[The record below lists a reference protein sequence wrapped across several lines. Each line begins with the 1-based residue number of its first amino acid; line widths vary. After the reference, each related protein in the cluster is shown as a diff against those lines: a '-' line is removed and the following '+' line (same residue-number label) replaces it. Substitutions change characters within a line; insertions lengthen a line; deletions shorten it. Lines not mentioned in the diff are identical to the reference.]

1 MTKLNL
7 ASKTSIFL
15 LVICFSTGL
24 GVGWTSYLS
33 SKASIETLT
42 FERLT
47 AIQSAKSNE
56 VQRYFEQ
63 IGHQLQTLSANP
75 TTIAALSD
83 FSQAYAGLEN
93 TKSDGELAVR
103 NGPLHQFYQTEFLL
117 ELDPSGTS
125 TAQWLTTQADAL
137 IPKSSGGVYL
147 QHHYVATNPHPSD
160 AKDLLFRADQD
171 LSAYGPAHAR
181 YHGFFQRFAKKF
193 SYYDIFLVDSKSG
206 NIVYSVFKESDF
218 GTSLL
223 TGPYR
228 NANIAQAF
236 KLASNPS
243 SPDATYFV
251 DYQPYLP
258 SHNAPA
264 AFFASPI
271 FQGEEQFGVL
281 IFQIPVDQINNVMTG
296 NQQWTEHGLGA
307 SGETYLVG
315 QDFTLRSASR
325 FFIEN
330 PDDYFQTLAALNYP
344 KQKLIQLERF
354 GTSILTQEVETDS
367 VLFALQGNSGA
378 HIVDD
383 YREVPV
389 LSSYGPVTIGD
400 QRWAVI
406 AEIDTAEAFAP
417 ITSLELAISL
427 SIFVIGLVIVGIGI
441 RVSRSLT
448 QPISALTKA
457 ALKVGNGVVIEP
469 LDRSSNDELGE
480 LTTQFNQMA
489 HNLHQQRLTIDKQT
503 SENYQLLLNVLPE
516 PIANRLKNGEV
527 QIADAF
533 PSVSVLFADIV
544 GFTAMS
550 RGEPPI
556 AILRMLDEL
565 FGAFD
570 RAAIDNGVEK
580 IKTIGDSYMAVCG
593 MPEPNS
599 RHADQIAALAVAILQ
614 CLREFN
620 ERNNTNLSMRI
631 GAHSGSVVAG
641 VVGTS
646 KYIYDL
652 WGDTVNMASRM
663 ESTGIP
669 DHFQVSEDFKNQLSE
684 PFEIAFRGELQ
695 VKGIGPVNTY
705 LISALPP
712 TE

>member
-1 MTKLNL
+1 MTKLDL
-7 ASKTSIFL
+7 AGKTSMFL

-24 GVGWTSYLS
+24 GVGWASYLS
-33 SKASIETLT
+33 SKASIENIT
-42 FERLT
+42 FDRLT

-56 VQRYFEQ
+56 VQRYFEH
-63 IGHQLQTLSANP
+63 IAHQLQTFSANP
-75 TTIAALSD
+75 TTIAALQD
-83 FSQAYAGLEN
+83 FSRAYAELEN
-93 TKSDGELAVR
+93 TGLGNELAAQD
-103 NGPLHQFYQTEFLL
+103 GPLHQFYLTEFLR
-117 ELDPSGTS
+117 ELDPNGTS
-125 TAQWLTTQADAL
+125 NSQWLTTQTNAL
-137 IPKSSGGVYL
+137 IPKSSGGIYL
-147 QHHYVATNPHPSD
+147 QHHYVATNPHSSQT
-160 AKDLLFRADQD
+160 KDLLVQADQD
-171 LSAYGPAHAR
+171 LSSYGTAHVN
-181 YHGFFQRFAKKF
+181 YHGFFQRYSHKF

-218 GTSLL
+218 GTNLL

-228 NANIAQAF
+228 NANIARAF
-236 KLASNPS
+236 ELASNPS

-264 AFFASPI
+264 AFFASPV
-271 FQGEEQFGVL
+271 FQGDEQLGVL
-281 IFQIPVDQINNVMTG
+281 IFQIPVDQINDVMTG
-296 NQQWTEHGLGA
+296 DQQWAEHGLGA
-307 SGETYLVG
+307 SGEAYLVG
-315 QDFTLRSASR
+315 PDFSMRSASR
-325 FFIEN
+325 FFIED
-330 PDDYFQTLAALNYP
+330 PKGYLETLAKLNYP
-344 KQKLIQLERF
+344 QQKLNQLQRY
-354 GTSILTQEVETDS
+354 GTSILTQDVNTDS
-367 VLFALQGNSGA
+367 VLFALEGLSGA
-378 HIVDD
+378 HLIND
-383 YREVPV
+383 YREEPV

-406 AEIDTAEAFAP
+406 AEIDSAEAFAP
-417 ITSLELAISL
+417 VTALELAISL
-427 SIFVIGLVIVGIGI
+427 STFLIGLFIVAIGI
-441 RVSRSLT
+441 RVSRTLT
-448 QPISALTKA
+448 QPITALSEA
-457 ALKVGNGVVIEP
+457 ALRVGTGAVIEP
-469 LDRSSNDELGE
+469 LEQTSDDELGE
-480 LTTQFNQMA
+480 LTNQFNQMA

-570 RAAIDNGVEK
+570 RAALENGVEK

-599 RHADQIAALAVAILQ
+599 RHADQIAALALAILQ

-620 ERNNTNLSMRI
+620 ERNDTNLSMRI
-631 GAHSGSVVAG
+631 GAHSGAVVAG

-669 DHFQVSEDFKNQLSE
+669 DHFQISEDFKNQLSD
-684 PFEIAFRGELQ
+684 PYEIAFRGELQ

-705 LISALPP
+705 LISALSPS
-712 TE
+712 E

>member
-1 MTKLNL
+1 LDDGL
-7 ASKTSIFL
+7 AT
-15 LVICFSTGL
+15 
-24 GVGWTSYLS
+24 
-33 SKASIETLT
+33 
-42 FERLT
+42 
-47 AIQSAKSNE
+47 Q
-56 VQRYFEQ
+56 
-63 IGHQLQTLSANP
+63 
-75 TTIAALSD
+75 
-83 FSQAYAGLEN
+83 
-93 TKSDGELAVR
+93 DGA
-103 NGPLHQFYQTEFLL
+103 LHQFYQTEFLL
-117 ELDPSGTS
+117 ELDPNGQSNS
-125 TAQWLTTQADAL
+125 QWLTTQANAL
-137 IPKSSGGVYL
+137 IPKSSGSFYL
-147 QHHYVATNPHPSD
+147 QHHYIATNPHPSQ
-160 AKDLLFRADQD
+160 ARDLLFKADQD
-171 LSAYGPAHAR
+171 FSSYGPVHAR
-181 YHGFFQRFAKKF
+181 YHEYFQRYAKKF

-258 SHNAPA
+258 SQNAPA

-271 FQGEEQFGVL
+271 FQGDEQLGVL

-296 NQQWTEHGLGA
+296 DQQWAEHGLGA

-315 QDFTLRSASR
+315 SDFSLRSASR

-330 PDDYFQTLAALNYP
+330 PDNYLQTLAELNYP

-354 GTSILTQEVETDS
+354 GTSILTQEVNTDS
-367 VLFALQGNSGA
+367 VLFALQGSSGA
-378 HIVDD
+378 HVIDD

-406 AEIDTAEAFAP
+406 AEIDAAEAFAP
-417 ITSLELAISL
+417 VTALKLTISL
-427 SIFVIGLVIVGIGI
+427 STVAIGLVIVGLGI
-441 RVSRSLT
+441 WVSRSLT
-448 QPISALTKA
+448 QPISALTAA
-457 ALKVGNGVVIEP
+457 ALEVGKGVVIEP
-469 LDRSSNDELGE
+469 LDQTSNDELGE
-480 LTTQFNQMA
+480 LTAQFNQMA

-570 RAAIDNGVEK
+570 QAAIDNGVEK

-599 RHADQIAALAVAILQ
+599 HHADQIAALALAILK
-614 CLREFN
+614 CLVEFN
-620 ERNNTNLSMRI
+620 ERNGTKLSMRI
-631 GAHSGSVVAG
+631 GAHSGAVVAG

-669 DHFQVSEDFKNQLSE
+669 DHFQVSEDFKNELSE

-705 LISALPP
+705 LISALSPP
-712 TE
+712 E

>member
-1 MTKLNL
+1 M
-7 ASKTSIFL
+7 
-15 LVICFSTGL
+15 
-24 GVGWTSYLS
+24 
-33 SKASIETLT
+33 
-42 FERLT
+42 
-47 AIQSAKSNE
+47 
-56 VQRYFEQ
+56 
-63 IGHQLQTLSANP
+63 
-75 TTIAALSD
+75 
-83 FSQAYAGLEN
+83 
-93 TKSDGELAVR
+93 
-103 NGPLHQFYQTEFLL
+103 
-117 ELDPSGTS
+117 
-125 TAQWLTTQADAL
+125 
-137 IPKSSGGVYL
+137 
-147 QHHYVATNPHPSD
+147 
-160 AKDLLFRADQD
+160 
-171 LSAYGPAHAR
+171 
-181 YHGFFQRFAKKF
+181 
-193 SYYDIFLVDSKSG
+193 
-206 NIVYSVFKESDF
+206 
-218 GTSLL
+218 
-223 TGPYR
+223 
-228 NANIAQAF
+228 
-236 KLASNPS
+236 
-243 SPDATYFV
+243 
-251 DYQPYLP
+251 
-258 SHNAPA
+258 
-264 AFFASPI
+264 
-271 FQGEEQFGVL
+271 
-281 IFQIPVDQINNVMTG
+281 
-296 NQQWTEHGLGA
+296 
-307 SGETYLVG
+307 
-315 QDFTLRSASR
+315 
-325 FFIEN
+325 
-330 PDDYFQTLAALNYP
+330 
-344 KQKLIQLERF
+344 
-354 GTSILTQEVETDS
+354 TQEVETDS
-367 VLFALQGNSGA
+367 VLLALQGNSGA

-389 LSSYGPVTIGD
+389 LSSYGPLTIGD

-427 SIFVIGLVIVGIGI
+427 STFVIGLVIVGIGI

-457 ALKVGNGVVIEP
+457 ALQVGNGVVIEP

-489 HNLHQQRLTIDKQT
+489 HNLHQQSLTIDKQT

-599 RHADQIAALAVAILQ
+599 RHADQIAALAMAILQ

-620 ERNNTNLSMRI
+620 KRNNTNLSMRI
-631 GAHSGSVVAG
+631 GAHSGAVVAG

-684 PFEIAFRGELQ
+684 SFEIAFRGELQ
-695 VKGIGPVNTY
+695 AKGIGPVNTY